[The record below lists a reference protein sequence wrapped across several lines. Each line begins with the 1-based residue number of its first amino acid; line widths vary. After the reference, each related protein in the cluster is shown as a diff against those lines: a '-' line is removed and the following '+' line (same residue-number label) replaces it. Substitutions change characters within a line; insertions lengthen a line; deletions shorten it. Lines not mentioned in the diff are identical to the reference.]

1 MYSFQAESLILSSEI
16 APVWMT
22 RKASM
27 VTRRASEK
35 TLRDLYMDEFFVEE
49 QHLIE
54 DDQVEEQYA
63 LATLPNHCIQVEP
76 VPIGKRHDS
85 VMSNT
90 RPAIVA
96 KPVQD
101 MQHVCRPYSAQA
113 TTLLFD
119 ANVPYDN
126 DEELALY
133 NDLYPTETEEIPTP
147 EPVQQIIECS
157 PTPELLDTSDFK
169 LQPTLT
175 GPLREHVS
183 EMLNFNIYEVQE
195 TAYECVPKREGRPLV
210 CPIPLYI
217 VAEVGEQGNL
227 STQEPTLLPSDN
239 IFRISA
245 AECNSVLHQ
254 IPARPFLPGLE
265 HLTRIESHAAFI
277 SYDRDI
283 ELLAQSS
290 VEFLDDHHH
299 FESPC
304 QGDKV
309 SDVLLPG
316 ENFLLVTCS
325 NETDVAFSM
334 QCPSAELLLSLID
347 ELSDCEDA
355 SYSAPRPL
363 IAQLKQQHVVDA
375 PRPGDIFDTGSSQ
388 FVGYMALDQ
397 VLANFNIVSDSVY
410 QQYDACDT
418 VSDISD
424 DGIDELSMSQ
434 PSQLTY
440 YDADRQQFTGYTA
453 FNQLLMVNYNE
464 DSLWHVH
471 CEDEYS
477 GSDFGFVDTVREM
490 GNLRVVNDT
499 TPSQGPVPQ
508 PWSHSPDYDGV
519 DISYDPQRS
528 GIHTTDA
535 TKSRLVED
543 LQSFARRR
551 SSRWRP
557 SLIVQTQLSDVSEY
571 ASGKGQDPC
580 SPASSDTI
588 SDFEECRGF
597 VKPTSARRA
606 NFLDDE
612 DSDDDMDTPQSPSSD
627 VSIDFTERPS
637 LLIASSTRRTGF
649 LDDEASND
657 ESEVSQSV
665 NSSSV
670 SETEPT
676 GSNARS
682 SLRSPPVFDA
692 STDFTECSRL
702 QQESVAGLELSQS
715 ASNTSLP
722 GFEPSI
728 SAPTSPIIEH
738 IITLFDNQIWD
749 QGVDLFIAMPLTPV
763 DPCLPSADQFPP
775 ADIQN
780 SLETELC
787 GLMASLF
794 GCLSSDQFAEALT
807 LGSDLQWAISAI
819 TGVYPRLG
827 LMQRLGNTVEILLKQ
842 VVALGRR

>member
-1 MYSFQAESLILSSEI
+1 MASVI
-16 APVWMT
+16 APVWTT
-22 RKASM
+22 RKASIF
-27 VTRRASEK
+27 TQHASEK
-35 TLRDLYMDEFFVEE
+35 TLRDLYADEFFLEK
-49 QHLIE
+49 QHLVE
-54 DDQVEEQYA
+54 DDQIEEQYA
-63 LATLPNHCIQVEP
+63 LAILPNHCFQVEP
-76 VPIGKRHDS
+76 VSIGKRHDS
-85 VMSNT
+85 VMSNAH
-90 RPAIVA
+90 PAFVA

-119 ANVPYDN
+119 TDVPYDN
-126 DEELALY
+126 DEEVDLY
-133 NDLYPTETEEIPTP
+133 KDLYPIETEEIPAP
-147 EPVQQIIECS
+147 EPAQQIIKCS
-157 PTPELLDTSDFK
+157 STPELLDTSDFK
-169 LQPTLT
+169 LQPNLT
-175 GPLREHVS
+175 GPLRDRVS
-183 EMLNFNIYEVQE
+183 EMLDFDIYEVQE
-195 TAYECVPKREGRPLV
+195 TAPKCVPNREGRPLV
-210 CPIPLYI
+210 CPIPLYT
-217 VAEVGEQGNL
+217 VAEVDELGSL
-227 STQEPTLLPSDN
+227 STQELTLLPSDT

-245 AECNSVLHQ
+245 AGCNSVLHQ

-304 QGDKV
+304 QGDK
-309 SDVLLPG
+309 
-316 ENFLLVTCS
+316 
-325 NETDVAFSM
+325 
-334 QCPSAELLLSLID
+334 
-347 ELSDCEDA
+347 
-355 SYSAPRPL
+355 
-363 IAQLKQQHVVDA
+363 
-375 PRPGDIFDTGSSQ
+375 

-397 VLANFNIVSDSVY
+397 VIANFNIVSDSVF

-424 DGIDELSMSQ
+424 DEIDELSMSQ

-453 FNQLLMVNYNE
+453 FNQLLMVNNND
-464 DSLWHVH
+464 DSLSHVH
-471 CEDEYS
+471 RDDEYS

-490 GNLRVVNDT
+490 GDLRVVNDT
-499 TPSQGPVPQ
+499 TPLQGPVPQ
-508 PWSHSPDYDGV
+508 PRSHSPDYDGV

-528 GIHTTDA
+528 GIHTTDT
-535 TKSRLVED
+535 TKSRLFED

-571 ASGKGQDPC
+571 TSGKGQDPC
-580 SPASSDTI
+580 SPPSFDTI

-612 DSDDDMDTPQSPSSD
+612 DSDDDMDIPQSSSSD

-637 LLIASSTRRTGF
+637 LLIASSTRRAGF

-665 NSSSV
+665 NISSV

-682 SLRSPPVFDA
+682 SLPGPSVFDA
-692 STDFTECSRL
+692 CADFTECSRF
-702 QQESVAGLELSQS
+702 QQGSVAGLELSQS

-738 IITLFDNQIWD
+738 IITLFDNQIWH

-775 ADIQN
+775 ADILY
-780 SLETELC
+780 SLETELY

-794 GCLSSDQFAEALT
+794 SCLSSDQFAEALT

-819 TGVYPRLG
+819 TGVYPRLD
-827 LMQRLGNTVEILLKQ
+827 LMQRLSNTVEILLKR

>member
-1 MYSFQAESLILSSEI
+1 MASVI
-16 APVWMT
+16 APVWTT
-22 RKASM
+22 RKASIF
-27 VTRRASEK
+27 TQHASEK
-35 TLRDLYMDEFFVEE
+35 TLRDLYADEFFLEK
-49 QHLIE
+49 QHLVE
-54 DDQVEEQYA
+54 DDQIEEQYA
-63 LATLPNHCIQVEP
+63 LAILPNHCFQVEP
-76 VPIGKRHDS
+76 VSIGKRHDS
-85 VMSNT
+85 VMSNAH
-90 RPAIVA
+90 PAFVA

-119 ANVPYDN
+119 TDVPYDN
-126 DEELALY
+126 DEEVDLY
-133 NDLYPTETEEIPTP
+133 KDLYPIETEEIPAP
-147 EPVQQIIECS
+147 EPAQQIIKCS
-157 PTPELLDTSDFK
+157 STPELLDTSDFK

-175 GPLREHVS
+175 GPLRDRVS
-183 EMLNFNIYEVQE
+183 EMLDFDIYEVQE
-195 TAYECVPKREGRPLV
+195 TAPKCVPNREGRPLV
-210 CPIPLYI
+210 CPIPLYT
-217 VAEVGEQGNL
+217 VAEVDELGSS
-227 STQEPTLLPSDN
+227 STQELTLLPSDT

-309 SDVLLPG
+309 SNVLLPG

-325 NETDVAFSM
+325 NETDFAFSM

-347 ELSDCEDA
+347 ELNDCEDDP
-355 SYSAPRPL
+355 YSAPRPL
-363 IAQLKQQHVVDA
+363 IAQLKQPRVVDA
-375 PRPGDIFDTGSSQ
+375 SRPSDIFDTGSSQ

-397 VLANFNIVSDSVY
+397 VIANFNIVSDSVF
-410 QQYDACDT
+410 QQYNACDT

-424 DGIDELSMSQ
+424 DEIDELSMSQ

-453 FNQLLMVNYNE
+453 FNLLLMVHNNE
-464 DSLWHVH
+464 DSLSHVH
-471 CEDEYS
+471 REDEYL

-490 GNLRVVNDT
+490 GELRVANDT

-508 PWSHSPDYDGV
+508 PRSRSPDHDGV

-528 GIHTTDA
+528 GIHTADA
-535 TKSRLVED
+535 IKPRSVED
-543 LQSFARRR
+543 LQSFACRR

-557 SLIVQTQLSDVSEY
+557 NLIVQTHLSDVSED
-571 ASGKGQDPC
+571 ASDNGRAPC

-612 DSDDDMDTPQSPSSD
+612 DSDDDMVMPQSSSSD
-627 VSIDFTERPS
+627 VFVNFAERPS
-637 LLIASSTRRTGF
+637 LLIASSARRTDF
-649 LDDEASND
+649 LDDEVSND

-665 NSSSV
+665 NISSV

-676 GSNARS
+676 SSNARS
-682 SLRSPPVFDA
+682 SLPSPYVSDA
-692 STDFTECSRL
+692 CTDFTECSRF
-702 QQESVAGLELSQS
+702 QQGSVAGLELSQS

-728 SAPTSPIIEH
+728 SVPTSPIIEH
-738 IITLFDNQIWD
+738 IITLFDNQIWH

-775 ADIQN
+775 ADILN
-780 SLETELC
+780 SLETELY

-794 GCLSSDQFAEALT
+794 SCLSSDQFAEALT

-827 LMQRLGNTVEILLKQ
+827 LMQRLGNTVEILLKR